1 METKEKTSKKKSEI
15 SQILL
20 EMTARLSKLEE
31 KSEAIEKLENGLT
44 KLTETLKAFKK
55 IEKATPAYIKQVNV
69 TSKPDYKHLDGE
81 LVGVGYDVIVSTG
94 KYEGERLSNT
104 PIKHWEHLK
113 TNNLPFPPKIRA
125 YLLERGII

>member
-69 TSKPDYKHLDGE
+69 TSKTDHTHLDGP
-81 LVGVGYDVIVSTG
+81 LVEVGYNVIVETG
-94 KYEGERLSNT
+94 KYKGKRLTET
-104 PIKHWEHLK
+104 PVKHWKYCEA
-113 TNNLPFPPKIRA
+113 NDLPFPPKIRD

>member
-15 SQILL
+15 NQMLL

-55 IEKATPAYIKQVNV
+55 IDRATPAYIKQVNV
-69 TSKPDYKHLDGE
+69 TSKATYKNPEDE
-81 LVGVGYDVIVSTG
+81 LVGVGRWIIVDSG
-94 KYEGERLSNT
+94 RFKGVRLSET
-104 PIKHWEHLK
+104 PVNHWRHCEA
-113 TNNLPFPPKIRA
+113 NNLPIKRSIRDF
-125 YLLERGII
+125 LVEHGIL